1 MYVNSCQE
9 GITANKCFKNSYKFS
24 LEYRFFLTW
33 HLIHQINEMTCSVV
47 HVFILMLTKSL
58 LVLVNVRQPQL
69 RIQYNEMPKSW
80 N

>member
-33 HLIHQINEMTCSVV
+33 HLIPQINDKLSCACFYFNVDKKSPGFGECETATNEDSV
-47 HVFILMLTKSL
+47 
-58 LVLVNVRQPQL
+58 
-69 RIQYNEMPKSW
+69 
-80 N
+80 